1 MAERSSAGERNKT
14 AADLMSELAALLEN
28 DEKKKKD
35 KKRSN
40 KSVFFQRCPT
50 TGQRV
55 YFSKR
60 QQQNKTRRTAVAAVP
75 SQLSCPGTH
84 EATTS
89 AGNADNDIDIG
100 L

>member
-1 MAERSSAGERNKT
+1 M
-14 AADLMSELAALLEN
+14 
-28 DEKKKKD
+28 
-35 KKRSN
+35 
-40 KSVFFQRCPT
+40 FFQRCPT
-50 TGQRV
+50 AGQRV

-60 QQQNKTRRTAVAAVP
+60 LQQNKTRRTAVAAT
-75 SQLSCPGTH
+75 PGTH